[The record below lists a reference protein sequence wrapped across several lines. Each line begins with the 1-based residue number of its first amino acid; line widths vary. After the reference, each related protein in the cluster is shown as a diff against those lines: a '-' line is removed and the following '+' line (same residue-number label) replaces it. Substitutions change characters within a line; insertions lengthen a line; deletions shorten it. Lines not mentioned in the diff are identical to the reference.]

1 MSAGLR
7 CVTGCDSMK
16 KVLTTGMSAE
26 YVADG
31 FGVGTDTIDSRD
43 KITAVALEED
53 TVFSPVVIFVVFFPC
68 ALEEGI
74 VFCFGVEHK
83 SAFRVSKCLSAVARI
98 DAHPPPI
105 TLLSPLNT
113 LVRLLTTTSAYC
125 RTLTLMKLP
134 IVSSTTT
141 QKSYWSASLR
151 MRSRSG
157 DLSNGFPGNSV
168 KRATNL
174 SPPSNRCSRSSR
186 SSDEPKP

>member
-1 MSAGLR
+1 
-7 CVTGCDSMK
+7 VE
-16 KVLTTGMSAE
+16 KVRTSGMCAE

-31 FGVGTDTIDSRD
+31 FGVGADTIDPRD
-43 KITAVALEED
+43 KVTAVALEED
-53 TVFSPVVIFVVFFPC
+53 AVFSPVVVFVVFFPS
-68 ALEEGI
+68 ALEEG
-74 VFCFGVEHK
+74 VVLCFRVEHK
-83 SAFRVSKCLSAVARI
+83 SVNFVLVSVFSTMVRVGAY
-98 DAHPPPI
+98 PPPM

-125 RTLTLMKLP
+125 KTLTLMKLP

-141 QKSYWSASLR
+141 QKSYLSASLR

-174 SPPSNRCSRSSR
+174 SPPSNRCSRSSS